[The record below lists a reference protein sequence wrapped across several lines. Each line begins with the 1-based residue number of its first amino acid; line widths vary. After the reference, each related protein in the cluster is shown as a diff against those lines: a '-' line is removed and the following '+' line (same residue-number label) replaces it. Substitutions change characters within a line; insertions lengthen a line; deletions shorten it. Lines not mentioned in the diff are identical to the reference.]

1 MGIAKNAEV
10 IRVELGD
17 YEFGIHKFGAFKA
30 ANLSGELV
38 AMFAPMLSALVP
50 ELVKEVKEEKK
61 SGVEKSIMDTELE
74 DMAPAIAGAFNT
86 LKGDN
91 VEKLLVKLLCS
102 KNIFVKETGEDAEDG
117 EWLTMDLADSIF
129 AGNVQDMFVL
139 AAKVIACN
147 YQGFFEK
154 LGIRSGAGAGKMIVK
169 TLMK

>member
-10 IRVELGD
+10 IKVELGE

-61 SGVEKSIMDTELE
+61 SEKDSSIMDKDLE
-74 DMAPAIAGAFNT
+74 DIAPALVGAFNT

-91 VEKLLVKLLCS
+91 VEKLLSQLLCS
-102 KNIFVKETGEDAEDG
+102 KNIFVKSKDEEDSEG
-117 EWLTMDLADSIF
+117 EWLTKELADFIF
-129 AGNVQDMFVL
+129 AGNIQDMYTL
-139 AAKVIACN
+139 AVKVVANN

-154 LGIRSGAGAGKMIVK
+154 LGIRSGADVGKLLMKKMI
-169 TLMK
+169 